1 MLRNLFYVGVLFCLV
16 ACKDTNH
23 QETDVRTIEVT
34 DFSGQKQELN
44 ELFRTEVLELRSDSS
59 GYVANV
65 KDVAGIGNSVYV
77 LDEVTLSMAKFDR
90 RTGRLEREICQ
101 RGNGPLEYIQPVAL
115 SSDSCRLYM
124 LDMGGLSVY
133 VYNKELEAERKVWL
147 GFPALDFVRVSDGF
161 LCYNLAVSDT
171 LRQVVYVNDSG
182 KIVDSFGASE
192 VSNSGFAGSK
202 LFSKSGED
210 DVYCVLPSGRTV
222 YRWDAAAHLLSPYVS
237 YDYGDANY
245 QGDATQAGAVGA
257 LDVMP
262 CEFFKVGSSL
272 INSFLYADKRYYAC
286 SSPDMAVQK
295 TGMVVDSNGKIP
307 FFPRWQIG
315 DTLIGSCSYE
325 EMDDMSEGEEERY
338 GNMLLLFTLK
348 NE

>member
-16 ACKDTNH
+16 ACKNTGQ
-23 QETDVRTIEVT
+23 QERDVRTIEVT

-44 ELFRTEVLELRSDSS
+44 ELFRTEVLALRSDSS

-161 LCYNLAVSDT
+161 LCYNL
-171 LRQVVYVNDSG
+171 
-182 KIVDSFGASE
+182 
-192 VSNSGFAGSK
+192 
-202 LFSKSGED
+202 
-210 DVYCVLPSGRTV
+210 
-222 YRWDAAAHLLSPYVS
+222 
-237 YDYGDANY
+237 
-245 QGDATQAGAVGA
+245 
-257 LDVMP
+257 
-262 CEFFKVGSSL
+262 FFRFIRSV
-272 INSFLYADKRYYAC
+272 
-286 SSPDMAVQK
+286 
-295 TGMVVDSNGKIP
+295 
-307 FFPRWQIG
+307 
-315 DTLIGSCSYE
+315 E
-325 EMDDMSEGEEERY
+325 
-338 GNMLLLFTLK
+338 
-348 NE
+348 